1 MPVENK
7 EPNDSVVV
15 PATVVNADRN
25 PFTIADSSTEL
36 DVTVRKAVADEVL
49 QQVKEYTNKIL
60 IYLLVAL
67 GGAIAASVWNLNAQ
81 IHQAVG
87 AAGVSSKALE
97 LEIARLKEEAKK
109 NSQQL
114 TLKECLENKKVI
126 DKAGCYRG
134 N

>member
-1 MPVENK
+1 MPLENK
-7 EPNDSVVV
+7 EPIEPIAVTSS
-15 PATVVNADRN
+15 TVNSGRN
-25 PFTIADSSTEL
+25 PFAIDESSSEL
-36 DVTVRKAVADEVL
+36 QVTVKKAVADEVL
-49 QQVKEYTNKIL
+49 QQVKDYTNKIL

-97 LEIARLKEEAKK
+97 LEITRLKDEAKK

-114 TLKECLENKKVI
+114 TLKDCLENKKVI